1 MWLPHSQA
9 ARPVWVP
16 ATVVSRL
23 GTMVTVV
30 TESMQPP
37 MEVATPVEELLPI
50 NQVWP
55 VVTTRDGRES
65 KRVRETQSERCS
77 SCSRIPSG
85 CFTTQDKS
93 LDDMVNFSHLHEA
106 ALLNNVTERY
116 LGGTL
121 YTKAGAILLALNP
134 YQVCS
139 GAR

>member
-1 MWLPHSQA
+1 
-9 ARPVWVP
+9 
-16 ATVVSRL
+16 
-23 GTMVTVV
+23 
-30 TESMQPP
+30 

-55 VVTTRDGRES
+55 VATKERWERES

-77 SCSRIPSG
+77 SCSHIPSG

-139 GAR
+139 GAH